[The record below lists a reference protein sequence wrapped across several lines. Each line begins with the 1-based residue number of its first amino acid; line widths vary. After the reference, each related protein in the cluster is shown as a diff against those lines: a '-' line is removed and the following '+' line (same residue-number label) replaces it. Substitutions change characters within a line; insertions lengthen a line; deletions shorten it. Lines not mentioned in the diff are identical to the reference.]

1 MAVVCA
7 SVVDDA
13 YEDTEAGFL
22 AEYRIEAVLKV
33 GRGVVDGNDDVEVV
47 IGMDGIGAHAAAAL
61 VAM

>member
-1 MAVVCA
+1 
-7 SVVDDA
+7 
-13 YEDTEAGFL
+13 
-22 AEYRIEAVLKV
+22 LKV